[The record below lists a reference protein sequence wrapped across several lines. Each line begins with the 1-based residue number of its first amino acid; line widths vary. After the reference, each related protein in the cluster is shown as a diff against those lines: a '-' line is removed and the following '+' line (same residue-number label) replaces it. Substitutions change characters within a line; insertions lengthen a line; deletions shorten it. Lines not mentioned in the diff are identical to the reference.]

1 MKKKL
6 LSVILISA
14 AVVMSLTACGKKSN
28 ATDTASED
36 VSLAPLVETLPQL
49 SEATP
54 EVENNSVGLMA
65 FYPNSNEN
73 MYALAGTNAITFYFE
88 NKGIQLGDGK
98 IGVYEAETNNIY
110 STVDVADASSFV
122 IGEMDGVGTSLTGW
136 ESGTKIDVYFSKI
149 FETGKNYYVL
159 MDEGVFALGS
169 VSSAPVTNASLI
181 TFSVKNYGVDITGL
195 DLNKTYKVGDTV
207 TLSVLV
213 DGDGATMFALK
224 EYDQTFITATP
235 DSATTSSAVSLT
247 FDKPGTPSV
256 TIAFFKGGKQVDSV
270 TFSFPVADENGVVAS
285 SDANSSA
292 SEDASK

>member
-6 LSVILISA
+6 VSVILISA
-14 AVVMSLTACGKKSN
+14 AMVLSLTACGKKNTTDN
-28 ATDTASED
+28 ANADM
-36 VSLAPLVETLPQL
+36 SLAPLVETLPQL
-49 SEATP
+49 TEASP
-54 EVENNSVGLMA
+54 EVESNSVGLMA

-73 MYALAGTNAITFYFE
+73 MYALAGTNAVTFYFE

-110 STVDVADASSFV
+110 STVDVADTSSFV
-122 IGEMDGVGTSLTGW
+122 IDEMDSVGTSLTGW

-149 FETGKNYYVL
+149 FETGKSYYVL
-159 MDEGVFALGS
+159 MDEGVFSLGS

-181 TFSVKNYGVDITGL
+181 TFSVKNYGVDITGVNL
-195 DLNKTYKVGDTV
+195 KKTYKVGDTV
-207 TLSVLV
+207 ALNVLV
-213 DGDGATMFALK
+213 DSEGASMYALK

-247 FDKPGTPSV
+247 FEKPGTPSV